1 MRTFGPDFEIRIL
14 GKARWAR
21 VLWNQRKG
29 LQGKSTHFANF
40 LHGVKLNISEMAGQ
54 VQPAGEMAGQVQ
66 PSGARWVMGRA
77 VGVPITFILLSRIP
91 LNGRFS
97 SDMPITLAIIEDLD
111 EVRDGLRNFLALST
125 EFLVLESFKTAEEAL
140 AAFPRCQPDI
150 FIVDINLPGMN
161 GIEFVRRAGG
171 GEGRSQVGEGRSQ
184 FMMFTVYENDEKVF
198 EALKAG
204 ASGYLLK
211 NTGLVH
217 IIEALKELYQGGSP
231 MSSAIARKLVKAF
244 QDHGGKGKDPVV
256 GDTGPACWDSALS
269 PRENE
274 ILQLLGRGLLYK
286 EISDQLH
293 ISTSTVRQHIHRI
306 YEKLHVQNRTEA
318 INKTIKK

>member
-1 MRTFGPDFEIRIL
+1 M
-14 GKARWAR
+14 
-21 VLWNQRKG
+21 
-29 LQGKSTHFANF
+29 S
-40 LHGVKLNISEMAGQ
+40 IS
-54 VQPAGEMAGQVQ
+54 
-66 PSGARWVMGRA
+66 
-77 VGVPITFILLSRIP
+77 
-91 LNGRFS
+91 
-97 SDMPITLAIIEDLD
+97 LAIIEDLD

-125 EFLVLESFKTAEEAL
+125 EFQVLDSFKTAEEAL
-140 AAFPRCQPDI
+140 AALPRCQPDI

-161 GIEFVRRAGG
+161 GIEFVRKAGG
-171 GEGRSQVGEGRSQ
+171 GDGRTQ

-217 IIEALKELYQGGSP
+217 IIEALKELHQGGSP
-231 MSSAIARKLVKAF
+231 MSSTIARKLVN
-244 QDHGGKGKDPVV
+244 VV
-256 GDTGPACWDSALS
+256 REAGPACRDPALS

-274 ILQLLGRGLLYK
+274 ILQLLARGLLYK

-306 YEKLHVQNRTEA
+306 YDKLHVQNRTEA
-318 INKTIKK
+318 INKTYKR